1 MVVPLLT
8 PESGSEGFRDG
19 LLQGVE
25 ATGELVVLTCR
36 RRRAGVW
43 KVDTAAS

>member
-19 LLQGVE
+19 LLQGLE

-36 RRRAGVW
+36 HRCAGVW
-43 KVDTAAS
+43 KVDTATS